1 MACRDR
7 HTSKVNA
14 PREIN
19 IKKRVSERKGSIKQ
33 TNQTMNILTLVTSK
47 LFNTLTKI
55 PGHANDC
62 AITIE
67 SDQSATFS
75 ISFGGLSYIE
85 CVNITAVTFYSRVIC
100 PIHNRLVIENLC
112 RLPLKRGI
120 KSKQS

>member
-47 LFNTLTKI
+47 I
-55 PGHANDC
+55 PGHANV
-62 AITIE
+62 AR
-67 SDQSATFS
+67 
-75 ISFGGLSYIE
+75 
-85 CVNITAVTFYSRVIC
+85 SRSSQINQQLFLF
-100 PIHNRLVIENLC
+100 HLVD
-112 RLPLKRGI
+112 
-120 KSKQS
+120 